1 MPGWCAASAA
11 PTAATGWGGRRALLP
26 GRAGGRHH
34 GGRRHPRRR
43 GAAGLGARRAAGGG
57 RLQGRRRAAAAG
69 LDRGPR
75 QPARRRRARHAGRR
89 RRGSAARARGQAGRG
104 PRGVGHAI
112 APEPGARP
120 PPGGGEPFRI
130 VTAGVPPIAGA
141 TVRESRECAA
151 TSEPVETVRR
161 LLCHEPRGHADM
173 YGCFLVAPDDDG
185 ADLGVLFWHKDGYS
199 TACGHGTIALG
210 AWAVESGTVSA
221 PRDGEVDVT
230 IDVPSGRV
238 VARVRVDGGMVERV
252 GFRNV
257 PSFVM
262 GRDVDAAGVAVDVSY
277 GGAIYASVPA
287 SRLGLRVAPDDLP
300 ALIAAGRAVKR
311 GLEGTEVAR
320 HPGDERLSGI
330 YGTILYE
337 EVGPLHQ
344 RNVTIFADG
353 EVDRSPCGSGTSARC
368 ALLAADGLLG
378 EGDVLRHDSIVGS
391 TFTARVVGSVA
402 DGVLTEVEGMAY
414 RTGEHRFVL
423 DPRDPLGTGFVLR

>member
-1 MPGWCAASAA
+1 VGDPVA
-11 PTAATGWGGRRALLP
+11 PEIAATDYHTA
-26 GRAGGRHH
+26 
-34 GGRRHPRRR
+34 
-43 GAAGLGARRAAGGG
+43 
-57 RLQGRRRAAAAG
+57 
-69 LDRGPR
+69 
-75 QPARRRRARHAGRR
+75 
-89 RRGSAARARGQAGRG
+89 
-104 PRGVGHAI
+104 
-112 APEPGARP
+112 
-120 PPGGGEPFRI
+120 GEPFRI

-141 TVRESRECAA
+141 TVRERRERAA
-151 TSEPVETVRR
+151 ASEPIETVRR

-173 YGCFLVAPDDDG
+173 YGCFLVAPDDEG

-210 AWAVESGTVSA
+210 AWAVESEAVPA
-221 PRDGEVDVT
+221 PPDGEVDVT

-238 VARVRVDGGMVERV
+238 VARVRLRDGVVEAV
-252 GFRNV
+252 AFRNV
-257 PSFVM
+257 PSFVVA
-262 GRDVDAAGVAVDVSY
+262 RDVQAAGVAVDVSY

-287 SRLGLRVAPDDLP
+287 ARFGLRVVPDDLP
-300 ALIAAGRAVKR
+300 ALIGAGRAVKQA
-311 GLEGTEVAR
+311 LEGTAVAR
-320 HPGDERLSGI
+320 HPDDERLSGL
-330 YGTILYE
+330 YGTILYD

-402 DGVLTEVEGMAY
+402 EGVFTEVEGMAY